1 MVAKVVVVGIVLVVM
16 LGVAGYGYVHTAR
29 FGAFPEGA
37 RLQRVTASPNYRG
50 GEFRN
55 LEPIPAMQESGQTSE
70 QESGQ
75 TSEQAGATAK
85 KGAVQG
91 LIAYLTTPKDRPRP
105 PAPVPTV
112 KTDLQA
118 LNRNEDVVVWLGHS
132 SFYVQLAG
140 QRILIDPVFS
150 RNAAPIPFANEAFD
164 GTNIYTAAD
173 MPEIDILLISHDHWD
188 HLDVPTV
195 LALQGK
201 TGRVVCPLGVGA
213 HFARWGFP
221 TTMVTEMDWHDSLP
235 LDNGLVVHALPAR
248 HYSGRS
254 LTRNKTLWAAY
265 ALTSPAHKLYL
276 SGDSGYGGHFAAA
289 GAAFGGFDLA
299 LLDSGQYSEDWR
311 FVHMMPEDA
320 VQAAADLQAKALL
333 PAHAGKFSISRHAWD
348 EPFERLV
355 QASQGTQ
362 IPLLTPR
369 IGEPLRLDTAQ
380 HTFTSWWKE

>member
-1 MVAKVVVVGIVLVVM
+1 MLVGIVLVVGL
-16 LGVAGYGYVHTAR
+16 LGFAGYGYMHSAK

-37 RLQRVTASPNYRG
+37 RLQKITASPNYRD

-55 LEPIPAMQESGQTSE
+55 LEPIPSMTA
-70 QESGQ
+70 
-75 TSEQAGATAK
+75 AK

-91 LIAYLTTPKDRPRP
+91 LITYLLTPKDRPSP

-112 KTDLQA
+112 KTDLKA
-118 LNRNEDVVVWLGHS
+118 LNPGDNMVIWLGHS

-150 RNAAPIPFANEAFD
+150 RNAAPIPFANEAFA
-164 GTNIYTAAD
+164 GTNIYTADD
-173 MPEIDILLISHDHWD
+173 MPTIDILLITHDHWD
-188 HLDVPTV
+188 HLDAPTV
-195 LALQGK
+195 LALRDK
-201 TGRVVCPLGVGA
+201 TSKVVCPLGVGA

-221 TTMVTEMDWHDSLP
+221 EIMVVEMDWQDRLP
-235 LDNGLVVHALPAR
+235 FENDLLIHALPAR

-265 ALTSPAHKLYL
+265 ALISPAYKLYL
-276 SGDSGYGGHFAAA
+276 SGDSGYGSHFAAA

-320 VQAAADLQAKALL
+320 VQAASDLQARALL

-355 QASQGTQ
+355 QASQGNS
-362 IPLLTPR
+362 IPLLTPE
-369 IGEPLRLDTAQ
+369 IGAPLRLDAAQ
-380 HTFTSWWKE
+380 HKFSPWWKELAVK